1 MPRRCRVLP
10 ACLLSVL
17 LLAVAGCGDQTGT
30 DKTDQA
36 TKLIDQA
43 RALAK
48 KTSALE
54 KQMDELW
61 PKIGKIDPA
70 KNATDALAK
79 LDDAEADYAEMTKN
93 QESVAALYG
102 KVAKLDVGEELR
114 TWAGQQKEI
123 AELSLQATAVL
134 DEFVAKDKVL
144 FSLWNQLDQADRE
157 KLIQELKDLDARSLK
172 LRTRASKMQQASEKY
187 YKDNGL
193 GEEAGS
199 P

>member
-1 MPRRCRVLP
+1 MSRRWRVLS

-17 LLAVAGCGDQTGT
+17 ILAVAGCGDETGT
-30 DKTDQA
+30 DQTDQA
-36 TKLIDQA
+36 TKLIDEA
-43 RALAK
+43 RALAE

-70 KNATDALAK
+70 KDATDALAK
-79 LDDAEADYAEMTKN
+79 LDDAEAGYAKITKN
-93 QESVAALYG
+93 QKSTAALYG
-102 KVAKLDVGEELR
+102 KIAKLDVGEQLR

-123 AELSLQATAVL
+123 AELSIRATAVL

-144 FSLWNQLDQADRE
+144 FSLWNQLGKADRE
-157 KLIQELKDLDARSLK
+157 KLIQELKDLDAKSLK
-172 LRTRASKMQQASEKY
+172 LRTRASTMRQASEKY

-193 GEEAGS
+193 GE
-199 P
+199 